1 MAPQLVLVD
10 EPGSSTTC
18 VALSNISSG
27 FHFDLDDSIQFK
39 SLLYIASEKLEEWL
53 MQWENLHAICPTIKT
68 PHTKDIAN

>member
-68 PHTKDIAN
+68 PHIKDIAN